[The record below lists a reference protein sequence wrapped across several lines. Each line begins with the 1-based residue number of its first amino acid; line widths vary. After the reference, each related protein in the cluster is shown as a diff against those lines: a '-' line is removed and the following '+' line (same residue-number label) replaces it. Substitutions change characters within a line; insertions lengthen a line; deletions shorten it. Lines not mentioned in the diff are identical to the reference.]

1 MRQILNNFTIIKSIT
16 IIFVYVSKLKK
27 KHYLIFFYSH
37 AQKLSEQ
44 QSFFSILQYVAPCFF
59 FFFHCAAPSKKTTYK
74 PYINNPSRRP
84 ILIAHK
90 YKIHLN
96 SWPWNKN
103 TSPYVGFYF
112 VGWTC
117 ALCTQQAES
126 QITKIHTFCKVSI

>member
-1 MRQILNNFTIIKSIT
+1 MCFKAKN
-16 IIFVYVSKLKK
+16 KLSYFSLLSHTKFIRVA
-27 KHYLIFFYSH
+27 IFFLYS
-37 AQKLSEQ
+37 
-44 QSFFSILQYVAPCFF
+44 SICSTCFF

-84 ILIAHK
+84 ILVAHK

-117 ALCTQQAES
+117 ALCTWTSNHQNTHILQSVHLA
-126 QITKIHTFCKVSI
+126 KILFYYLICFCY